1 MADLPAMTK
10 KGKHSMSLRISGKN
24 LDVGEALRGQAEARV
39 AAALGKYYEGGYQG
53 HVTVGKDGTAFK
65 TDGVL
70 HLSSGITLEASGTA
84 HDAYASLDK
93 MAERIEKRL
102 RRYNRR
108 LKDRSASAN
117 GREPGV
123 EIPSYVI
130 AAPDEEIE
138 EIDLDGAG
146 DNPVIVAES
155 TKSLHVLTVSDAVA
169 ELDLTG
175 APVVIFRHAG
185 HGRMNVVY
193 RRRDGNIGWIDPPA
207 SLS

>member
-1 MADLPAMTK
+1 
-10 KGKHSMSLRISGKN
+10 MSLRISGRN
-24 LDVGEALRGQAEARV
+24 LDVGEALRGQAESRV
-39 AAALGKYYEGGYQG
+39 AAALGKYYEGGFQG

-102 RRYNRR
+102 RRYKRR
-108 LKDRSASAN
+108 LKDRSAATN

-138 EIDLDGAG
+138 EAELGADG

-155 TKSLHVLTVSDAVA
+155 TKSLHVLTISDAVA
-169 ELDLTG
+169 ELDMTG

-185 HGRMNVVY
+185 NGRTNVVY
-193 RRRDGNIGWIDPPA
+193 RRRDGNIGWIDPPSA
-207 SLS
+207 LS

>member
-1 MADLPAMTK
+1 MAS

-24 LDVGEALRGQAEARV
+24 LDVGEALRGQAEIRI
-39 AAALGKYYEGGYQG
+39 AAALQKYYEGGYQG

-70 HLSSGITLEASGTA
+70 HLSSGITLEATATA

-102 RRYNRR
+102 RRYKRR
-108 LKDRSASAN
+108 LKDRAAPN
-117 GREPGV
+117 GRDV
-123 EIPSYVI
+123 AIEIPSYVI
-130 AAPDEEIE
+130 AAPDEDIE
-138 EIDLDGAG
+138 ESEAENRG

-155 TKSLHVLTVSDAVA
+155 TKSLLSMTVGDAVA

-175 APVVIFRHAG
+175 APVVMFRHAG
-185 HGRMNVVY
+185 NGRMNIVY

>member
-1 MADLPAMTK
+1 
-10 KGKHSMSLRISGKN
+10 MSLRISGKN

-39 AAALGKYYEGGYQG
+39 AAALSKYYEGGYQG

-70 HLSSGITLEASGTA
+70 HLSSGITLEASAVA
-84 HDAYASLDK
+84 HDPYASLDK

-102 RRYNRR
+102 RRYKRR
-108 LKDRSASAN
+108 LKDRSAAMN
-117 GREPGV
+117 GREAGL

-130 AAPDEEIE
+130 AAPDQDIE
-138 EIDLDGAG
+138 EHDAEHIGE
-146 DNPVIVAES
+146 NPVIVAET
-155 TKSLHVLTVSDAVA
+155 TKSLHQMTVSDAVA
-169 ELDLTG
+169 ELDMTG

-185 HGRMNVVY
+185 NGRMNVVY

>member
-1 MADLPAMTK
+1 
-10 KGKHSMSLRISGKN
+10 MSLRISGKN

-70 HLSSGITLEASGTA
+70 HLSSGITLEASATA
-84 HDAYASLDK
+84 HDPYASLDK

-102 RRYNRR
+102 RRYKRR
-108 LKDRSASAN
+108 LKDRAAAAN
-117 GREPGV
+117 GREAAV

-130 AAPDEEIE
+130 AAPDEDIE
-138 EIDLDGAG
+138 EHEADYAG
-146 DNPVIVAES
+146 ENPVIVAES
-155 TKSLHVLTVSDAVA
+155 TKSLHQMTVSDAVA

-185 HGRMNVVY
+185 NGRMNVVY

>member
-1 MADLPAMTK
+1 
-10 KGKHSMSLRISGKN
+10 MSLRISGKN

-70 HLSSGITLEASGTA
+70 HLSSGITLEASAVA
-84 HDAYASLDK
+84 HDPYASLDK

-102 RRYNRR
+102 RRYKRR
-108 LKDRSASAN
+108 LKDRSAAMN
-117 GREPGV
+117 GREAGL

-130 AAPDEEIE
+130 AAPDQDIE
-138 EIDLDGAG
+138 EYDADPVGE
-146 DNPVIVAES
+146 NPVIVAES
-155 TKSLHVLTVSDAVA
+155 TKSLHQLTVSDAVA
-169 ELDLTG
+169 ELDMTG

-185 HGRMNVVY
+185 NGRMNVVY

>member
-1 MADLPAMTK
+1 MAN
-10 KGKHSMSLRISGKN
+10 KGKQPMSLRISGKN
-24 LDVGEALRGQAEARV
+24 LDVGEALRGQAEIRV
-39 AAALGKYYEGGYQG
+39 AAALQKYYEGGYQG
-53 HVTVGKDGTAFK
+53 HVTVAKDGTAFK

-70 HLSSGITLEASGTA
+70 HLSSGITLEASATA

-102 RRYNRR
+102 RRYKRR
-108 LKDRSASAN
+108 LKDRTAPN
-117 GREPGV
+117 GREVGI

-130 AAPDEEIE
+130 AAPDEDIE
-138 EIDLDGAG
+138 ESEAENRG

-155 TKSLHVLTVSDAVA
+155 TKSLLSMTVGDAVA

-175 APVVIFRHAG
+175 SALVMFRHAG
-185 HGRMNVVY
+185 NGRMNIVY

>member
-1 MADLPAMTK
+1 
-10 KGKHSMSLRISGKN
+10 MSLRISGKN
-24 LDVGEALRGQAEARV
+24 LDVGEALRGQAEERV
-39 AAALGKYYEGGYQG
+39 AAAVSKYYEGGYQG
-53 HVTVGKDGTAFK
+53 HVTVDKDGSAFR

-70 HLSSGITLEASGTA
+70 HLSSGITLEASATA
-84 HDAYASLDK
+84 HDPYASLDK

-102 RRYNRR
+102 RRYKRR
-108 LKDRSASAN
+108 LKDRSAGN
-117 GREPGV
+117 GRDVGI

-130 AAPDEEIE
+130 AAPDEDIE
-138 EIDLDGAG
+138 EIDGASAG

-155 TKSLHVLTVSDAVA
+155 TKSLHIRTVSDAVA

-185 HGRMNVVY
+185 NGRMNVVY

>member
-1 MADLPAMTK
+1 
-10 KGKHSMSLRISGKN
+10 MSLRISGKN
-24 LDVGEALRGQAEARV
+24 LDVGAALRGQAETRV

-53 HVTVGKDGTAFK
+53 HITVGKDGTAFK

-70 HLSSGITLEASGTA
+70 HLSSGITLEASATA
-84 HDAYASLDK
+84 HDPYASLDK

-102 RRYNRR
+102 RRYKRR
-108 LKDRSASAN
+108 LKDRSAAAN
-117 GREPGV
+117 GREPLM

-130 AAPDEEIE
+130 AAPDDDVEEQE
-138 EIDLDGAG
+138 TDHAG
-146 DNPVIVAES
+146 ENPVIVAES
-155 TKSLHVLTVSDAVA
+155 TKSLHQMTVVDAVA

-185 HGRMNVVY
+185 NGRMNVVY

>member
-1 MADLPAMTK
+1 MTDHGDK
-10 KGKHSMSLRISGKN
+10 KGKQSMSLRISGKN
-24 LDVGEALRGQAEARV
+24 LDVGAALRGQAEAVV
-39 AAALGKYYEGGYQG
+39 AAALSKYYEGGYQG
-53 HVTVGKDGTAFK
+53 HITVGKDGTAFK

-70 HLSSGITLEASGTA
+70 HLSSGITLEASATA

-102 RRYNRR
+102 RRYKRR
-108 LKDRSASAN
+108 LKDRAATAN
-117 GREPGV
+117 GREPLM

-130 AAPDEEIE
+130 AAPDDEVEEHE
-138 EIDLDGAG
+138 TEHTGE
-146 DNPVIVAES
+146 NPVIVAES
-155 TKSLHVLTVSDAVA
+155 TKSLHQMTVGDAVA

-185 HGRMNVVY
+185 NGRMNVVY